1 MLSAADFPDVFPR
14 LAGRPHGHERDT
26 RSDLPSASCLARWED
41 DGGRTLE
48 HASGSRAPTEGREI
62 SGHLVP
68 WFVPFATF
76 PAPAVA
82 VAVIAILNASWTA
95 PPR

>member
-1 MLSAADFPDVFPR
+1 M
-14 LAGRPHGHERDT
+14 
-26 RSDLPSASCLARWED
+26 
-41 DGGRTLE
+41 
-48 HASGSRAPTEGREI
+48 EGPQI
-62 SGHLVP
+62 PGHLVP
-68 WFVPFATF
+68 WFVPFAAF